1 MASEVKYK
9 KKVVVIRVPAVNT
22 ITVGKRFK

>member
-9 KKVVVIRVPAVNT
+9 KRWWKFVCRQQFI
-22 ITVGKRFK
+22 